1 MLPGDFRTWI
11 HDAVR
16 RRRYAQISSVEPAT
30 LCRMGK
36 NGAPKFAKVLL
47 RNGTSSLVAGA
58 NAGARKTKFENTE
71 DADRLLFSL

>member
-1 MLPGDFRTWI
+1 
-11 HDAVR
+11 
-16 RRRYAQISSVEPAT
+16 
-30 LCRMGK
+30 MGK